1 MRRALTM
8 LVVVSISC
16 ASAVLLSAAAGQS
29 LPNDRY
35 SRREADNIG
44 ARLFKAIVGRD
55 GGATGPSDAATQIM
69 LGHLDAQVEAMFNS
83 SEFRQKAGG
92 MNPTQILDQIYS
104 GLLDRKADDAGIRT
118 YLREIEQRKYAVVVL
133 KIINDTEFETR
144 ILGRPTRQNR
154 PNSSNRPD
162 SRPDNRSDFGS
173 SRPYGNRTVSMRSV
187 EACQMEVLEQVRTDV
202 AGTVL
207 LNFQDPDMSSAGWGI
222 ETIRGSATDVLDRNH
237 RLSYRCE
244 MERNRSTPAR
254 VSYSFDEAGGVR
266 HRDSAWT
273 SRCPPRSRARTRS
286 ACRLAASAVVRSLS
300 SNRRASRRGRAAW
313 SWCSAWS
320 ASGPV
325 AACRS
330 STDAKCRGV
339 AWRARTSSRSDDTF
353 SARSPLT

>member
-16 ASAVLLSAAAGQS
+16 ANAVLLSAAAGQS

-69 LGHLDAQVEAMFNS
+69 LGHLDSQVEAMFNS

-104 GLLDRKADDAGIRT
+104 GLLDRKADDAGVRT

-154 PNSSNRPD
+154 PNTSNRPD

-254 VSYSFDEAGGVR
+254 VSYSFDDGRRRPTSGFGVDFPVPTAQSCQDAIRVQIGRERGRQELVFESAGVSPWTGGVE
-266 HRDSAWT
+266 
-273 SRCPPRSRARTRS
+273 
-286 ACRLAASAVVRSLS
+286 LVFGVVRE
-300 SNRRASRRGRAAW
+300 RASRGMWFEYRCEMSRGRVE
-313 SWCSAWS
+313 SADFQ
-320 ASGPV
+320 PI
-325 AACRS
+325 R
-330 STDAKCRGV
+330 
-339 AWRARTSSRSDDTF
+339 
-353 SARSPLT
+353 

>member
-69 LGHLDAQVEAMFNS
+69 LGHLDAQVEAMFDS

-154 PNSSNRPD
+154 PNTSNRPD

-254 VSYSFDEAGGVR
+254 VSYSFDDGRRRPTSGFGVDFPVPTAQSCQDAIRVQIGRERGRQEVVFESAGVSPWTGGVELVFGVVR
-266 HRDSAWT
+266 ERT
-273 SRCPPRSRARTRS
+273 SRGMSFEYRCEMS
-286 ACRLAASAVVRSLS
+286 
-300 SNRRASRRGRAAW
+300 RGRVE
-313 SWCSAWS
+313 SADFQ
-320 ASGPV
+320 PI
-325 AACRS
+325 R
-330 STDAKCRGV
+330 
-339 AWRARTSSRSDDTF
+339 
-353 SARSPLT
+353 

>member
-69 LGHLDAQVEAMFNS
+69 LGHLDAQVEAMFDS

-92 MNPTQILDQIYS
+92 MNPTQMLDQIYS

-254 VSYSFDEAGGVR
+254 VSYSFDDGRRRPTSGFGVDFPVPTAQSCQDAIRVQIGRERGRQELVFESAGVSPWTGGVE
-266 HRDSAWT
+266 
-273 SRCPPRSRARTRS
+273 
-286 ACRLAASAVVRSLS
+286 LVFGVVRE
-300 SNRRASRRGRAAW
+300 RASRGMWFEYRCEMSRGRVE
-313 SWCSAWS
+313 SADFQ
-320 ASGPV
+320 PI
-325 AACRS
+325 R
-330 STDAKCRGV
+330 
-339 AWRARTSSRSDDTF
+339 
-353 SARSPLT
+353 